1 MYVIICM
8 FSTFWLL
15 SGLFCLMKTLVLSG
29 AFMEAKNLG
38 FLILTNLGEQLPREL
53 GDPSLAVDLT
63 FMFETLQSTSD
74 ETILNLPPSSQ
85 AELDILLVGVYNTLS
100 HIFIGHLHKY
110 NPDVTR
116 RMLQITL
123 KNG

>member
-1 MYVIICM
+1 MSLHICIS
-8 FSTFWLL
+8 STI
-15 SGLFCLMKTLVLSG
+15 SAQGLFCLMKSLVLSG
-29 AFMEAKNLG
+29 AFTEATNLG
-38 FLILTNLGEQLPREL
+38 YVILTNLGEQLPREL
-53 GDPSLAVDLT
+53 GDPSLAVDLSV
-63 FMFETLQSTSD
+63 MFETLQSTTD
-74 ETILNLPPSSQ
+74 EAIMNLPASPQ

-123 KNG
+123 ENG